1 MQMRLLYHSFMDHL
15 RSATLGRLHGSTMS
29 CQRRYFLQDPFLPED
44 EEDRSGFGPSGRGTG
59 SGSGASTVSDETI
72 NAPIKKLPVAAAT
85 LAKTWKENK
94 RISKDDWQEWMRRL
108 MIEVL
113 YNCSVFCF
121 HHPKYGDLLH
131 IRVSPF
137 IKLGHY

>member
-1 MQMRLLYHSFMDHL
+1 MECLCAIVYQLGKKYLIFIPMVNRVLLKHKIQHDKYEAL
-15 RSATLGRLHGSTMS
+15 VKKI
-29 CQRRYFLQDPFLPED
+29 YKDPFLPED

-94 RISKDDWQEWMRRL
+94 RISKDDWQEW
-108 MIEVL
+108 
-113 YNCSVFCF
+113 
-121 HHPKYGDLLH
+121 
-131 IRVSPF
+131 
-137 IKLGHY
+137 